1 LDGVK
6 FGLAIDRATTP
17 LAILAFK
24 LFESCH
30 NLQLSIEQVK
40 KRRKEKRNIIRQE
53 ESEHKKK

>member
-24 LFESCH
+24 LLESCH
-30 NLQLSIEQVK
+30 NLQLSIEKVKKVK
-40 KRRKEKRNIIRQE
+40 KRWRKREKRKKNIIL
-53 ESEHKKK
+53 